1 MTIRLGLVLS
11 VLVACA
17 GLALANPQDTYGLG
31 ARAIG
36 MGGGFTAAAAGTE
49 ALYYNVAA
57 LAGLTRPVATVGTLV
72 SGRSFRV
79 QGVADRDETLALV
92 QLGLATPLSLGR
104 ALDRRLFLGLSVSVP
119 TSALYDV
126 VLPDD
131 REPAF
136 PMLGARDR
144 RLVAAVGLAAR
155 VADWWQ
161 VGVGLTVLPDVRAN
175 VLVDLRQVGGVNE
188 TRVEVLPSLAATAG
202 MKLRPLEWLALG
214 VAWRS
219 AHHTRIDLSPVR
231 VDVASNLDPVQAQI
245 TATAYSL
252 PHEVALGAEAQV
264 GHAWTLAADVTWSHF
279 GGWRVASPTLA
290 VCETCP
296 RDCSTGQCP
305 EHCLVGVCKSEF
317 RDEAAPVSFTDTFAP
332 RAGAEWR
339 PLEGLALRA
348 GYGLV
353 PSPVPAQTGA
363 TSLLDGLRHV
373 LAVGA
378 GYVLHDLPELWPS
391 TVAVDVHAQAQIM
404 PEVGWAKSTADADG
418 DGSPDLY
425 QAPGATSAPA
435 WPTVRGSALLWSC
448 GLDVR
453 MEF

>member
-1 MTIRLGLVLS
+1 MTPRFALVLA
-11 VLVACA
+11 VLGWFTGSAR
-17 GLALANPQDTYGLG
+17 ANPQDTYGLG

-36 MGGGFTAAAAGTE
+36 MGGGFTAAAEGTE
-49 ALYYNVAA
+49 ALYYNVAG
-57 LAGLTRPVATVGTLV
+57 LAGLSRPLATVGTLV
-72 SGRSFRV
+72 SRRSFRV
-79 QGVADRDETLALV
+79 RGTPDRDETLALV

-104 ALDRRLFLGLSVSVP
+104 ALERRVFLGLSVSLP

-131 REPAF
+131 RAPAF
-136 PMLGARDR
+136 PLVGDRDR
-144 RLVAAVGLAAR
+144 RLVAAVGLAGR
-155 VADWWQ
+155 VFDWWQ

-175 VLVDLRQVGGVNE
+175 VLVDLRHVGGRNE
-188 TRVEVLPSLAATAG
+188 SRIQVEPALAAMAG
-202 MKLRPLEWLALG
+202 MRFHPLEWLSLG
-214 VAWRS
+214 VTWRS
-219 AHHTRIDLSPVR
+219 AHHTRIDLSPVK
-231 VDVASNLDPVQAQI
+231 VDVASNLDPVQAEI
-245 TATAYSL
+245 TASSYSL

-264 GHAWTLAADVTWSHF
+264 GSDWTVAADVTWSHF

-290 VCETCP
+290 VCKTCP

-305 EHCLVGVCKSEF
+305 DYCLVGVCESEF

-339 PLEGLALRA
+339 PLDGLALRA
-348 GYGLV
+348 GYGVV
-353 PSPVPAQTGA
+353 PSPVPAQTGS

-373 LAVGA
+373 IAVGA

-404 PEVGWAKSTADADG
+404 PEVGWAKSTADADA

-425 QAPGATSAPA
+425 QAGASTT